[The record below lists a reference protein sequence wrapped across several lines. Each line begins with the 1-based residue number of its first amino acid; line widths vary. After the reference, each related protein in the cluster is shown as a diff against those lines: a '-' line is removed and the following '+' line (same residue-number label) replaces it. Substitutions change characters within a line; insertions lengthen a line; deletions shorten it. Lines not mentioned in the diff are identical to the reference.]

1 MLPGKRSLTDR
12 QETAMKRKHN
22 FSIPIRYLLLILS
35 SICILMCVL
44 SFTDLSVAPF
54 LKNITGYVLIPSQT
68 GLNQIGQWFS
78 DKADNLEQLKEVMAE
93 NEALRQQNNALME
106 ENSRNALERTEL
118 EQLRELYQLD
128 ETYDYPK
135 IMAKVI
141 GKDPGN
147 WFQFFQIDKGSADGI
162 EVDMNVLS
170 GTGLVGI
177 VTSVSE
183 HSAIVRSIIDDS
195 SNVSAEFSITSD
207 ICNVRGDLS
216 LMNEG
221 KIRVE
226 DILKDAKVDTG
237 YTVVTSHIS
246 TKYLPGIL
254 IGYVS
259 DIAIDANNLTKSGYV
274 TPVVDFEHLTYVL
287 VITELKQKE

>member
-1 MLPGKRSLTDR
+1 
-12 QETAMKRKHN
+12 MKRKN
-22 FSIPIRYLLLILS
+22 KFSMPVKYVLLILS
-35 SICILMCVL
+35 ILCIGLCGL
-44 SFTDLSVAPF
+44 SFTELSAAPF
-54 LKNITGYVLIPSQT
+54 LKDLTNHILIPSQQ
-68 GLNQIGQWFS
+68 GLNHIGQWFS
-78 DKADNLEQLKEVMAE
+78 DKADNLKKLREVMAE
-93 NEALRQQNNALME
+93 NEELREQNNALMQ
-106 ENSRNALERTEL
+106 ENSRIALERTEL
-118 EQLRELYQLD
+118 EQLRQIYHLD
-128 ETYDYPK
+128 ETYEYPK

-147 WFQFFQIDKGSADGI
+147 WFQIFQIDKGSADGI

-207 ICNVRGDLS
+207 ICNVKGDLS
-216 LMNEG
+216 LINEG

-226 DILKDAKVDTG
+226 DILKDAEVENG

-259 DIAIDANNLTKSGYV
+259 DISIDANNLTKSGYI

-287 VITELKQKE
+287 VITELKKH

>member
-1 MLPGKRSLTDR
+1 MPVK
-12 QETAMKRKHN
+12 
-22 FSIPIRYLLLILS
+22 YLLLILS
-35 SICILMCVL
+35 SLCIVLCVL
-44 SFTDLSVAPF
+44 SFTDLSIAPY
-54 LKNITGYVLIPSQT
+54 LKNITGYVLTPSQR
-68 GLNQIGQWFS
+68 GLNHIGQWFS
-78 DKADNLEQLKEVMAE
+78 DRSDDLKLLREVMAE
-93 NEALRQQNNALME
+93 NEELREQNNALMQ
-106 ENSRNALERTEL
+106 ENSRIALERTEL
-118 EQLRELYQLD
+118 EQLRQIYKLD
-128 ETYDYPK
+128 ETYEYPK

-147 WFQFFQIDKGSADGI
+147 WFQIFQIDKGSEDGI

-170 GTGLVGI
+170 GNGLVGI

-207 ICNVRGDLS
+207 ICNVAGDLS
-216 LMNEG
+216 LINEG

-226 DILKDAKVDTG
+226 DILKDAEVENG
-237 YTVVTSHIS
+237 YTLVTSHIS

-259 DIAIDANNLTKSGYV
+259 DISIDANNLTKSGFV

-287 VITELKQKE
+287 VITELKRH

>member
-1 MLPGKRSLTDR
+1 
-12 QETAMKRKHN
+12 MKRKN
-22 FSIPIRYLLLILS
+22 KFSMPVKYLLLILS
-35 SICILMCVL
+35 SLCIVLCVL
-44 SFTDLSVAPF
+44 SFTDLSVAPY
-54 LKNITGYVLIPSQT
+54 LKNITSYVLTPSQR
-68 GLNQIGQWFS
+68 GLNHIGQWFS
-78 DKADNLEQLKEVMAE
+78 DRSDDMKLLREVMAE
-93 NEALRQQNNALME
+93 NEELREQNNALMQ
-106 ENSRNALERTEL
+106 ENSRIALERTEL
-118 EQLRELYQLD
+118 EQLRQIYKLD
-128 ETYDYPK
+128 ETYEYPK

-147 WFQFFQIDKGSADGI
+147 WFQIFQIDKGSEDGI

-170 GTGLVGI
+170 GNGLVGI

-207 ICNVRGDLS
+207 ICNVAGDLS
-216 LMNEG
+216 LINEG

-226 DILKDAKVDTG
+226 DILKDAKVENG
-237 YTVVTSHIS
+237 YTLVTSHIS

-259 DIAIDANNLTKSGYV
+259 DITIDANNLTKSGYV

-287 VITELKQKE
+287 VITELKRH

>member
-1 MLPGKRSLTDR
+1 
-12 QETAMKRKHN
+12 MKRKKK
-22 FSIPIRYLLLILS
+22 FSIPVKYLLLILS
-35 SICILMCVL
+35 IICIVLCGL
-44 SFTDLSVAPF
+44 SFTDISAAPY
-54 LKNITGYVLIPSQT
+54 LKDFTGYLLLPSQR
-68 GLNQIGQWFS
+68 GLNHIGLWFS
-78 DKADNLEQLKEVMAE
+78 DKADNLEQLRAVMAE
-93 NEALRQQNNALME
+93 NAALREQNNALME
-106 ENSRNALERTEL
+106 ENSRIALERTEL
-118 EQLRELYQLD
+118 EQLRQIYKLD

-147 WFQFFQIDKGSADGI
+147 WFQIFQIDKGSEDGVK
-162 EVDMNVLS
+162 VDMNVLS

-207 ICNVRGDLS
+207 LCNVAGDLS
-216 LMNEG
+216 LINEG

-226 DILKDAKVDTG
+226 DILKDAKVESG

-254 IGYVS
+254 IGYVG
-259 DIAIDANNLTKSGYV
+259 DITIDANNLTKSGYV

-287 VITELKQKE
+287 VITELKQR

>member
-1 MLPGKRSLTDR
+1 MNRNNK
-12 QETAMKRKHN
+12 
-22 FSIPIRYLLLILS
+22 FSMPVIYLLLILS
-35 SICILMCVL
+35 SICILLCIL
-44 SFTDLSVAPF
+44 SFTDISAAPY
-54 LKNITGYVLIPSQT
+54 LKDITGYILIPSQQ
-68 GLNQIGQWFS
+68 GLNRIGEWFS
-78 DKADNLEQLKEVMAE
+78 DKADNLEKLKEVMAE
-93 NEALRQQNNALME
+93 NELLREQNSALME
-106 ENSRNALERTEL
+106 ENSRIALERTEL
-118 EQLRELYQLD
+118 EQLRQLYKLD

-147 WFQFFQIDKGSADGI
+147 WFQIFQIDKGSADGI
-162 EVDMNVLS
+162 TVDMNVLS

-207 ICNVRGDLS
+207 ICNVKGDLS
-216 LMNEG
+216 LINEG
-221 KIRVE
+221 KIHVE
-226 DILKDAKVDTG
+226 DILKDAKVDNG
-237 YTVVTSHIS
+237 YTLVTSHIS

-259 DIAIDANNLTKSGYV
+259 DITIDANNLTKSGYV

-287 VITELKQKE
+287 VITELKQH

>member
-1 MLPGKRSLTDR
+1 
-12 QETAMKRKHN
+12 MKRKN
-22 FSIPIRYLLLILS
+22 KFSMPVKYLLLILS
-35 SICILMCVL
+35 SLCIVLCVL
-44 SFTDLSVAPF
+44 SFTDLSIAPY
-54 LKNITGYVLIPSQT
+54 LKNITGYVLTPSQR
-68 GLNQIGQWFS
+68 GLNHIGQWFS
-78 DKADNLEQLKEVMAE
+78 DRSDDLKLLREVMAE
-93 NEALRQQNNALME
+93 NEELREQNNALMQ
-106 ENSRNALERTEL
+106 ENSRIALERTEL
-118 EQLRELYQLD
+118 EQLRQIYKLD
-128 ETYDYPK
+128 ETYEYPK

-147 WFQFFQIDKGSADGI
+147 WFQIFQIDNGSEDGI

-170 GTGLVGI
+170 GNGLVGI

-207 ICNVRGDLS
+207 ICNVAGDLS
-216 LMNEG
+216 LINEG

-226 DILKDAKVDTG
+226 DILKDAEVENG
-237 YTVVTSHIS
+237 YTLVTSHIS

-259 DIAIDANNLTKSGYV
+259 DISIDANNLTKSGFV

-287 VITELKQKE
+287 VITELKRH